1 MFKGGIMENG
11 NIVFADPN
19 VKALCVANWDTD
31 GDKELSYAEAAAVT
45 DVVMEKVSSA
55 IPKVV
60 HFHADRPFLYAITE
74 VSTGAIVFIG
84 QYTGK

>member
-1 MFKGGIMENG
+1 MDEQG
-11 NIVFADPN
+11 
-19 VKALCVANWDTD
+19 T
-31 GDKELSYAEAAAVT
+31 EAAAVT

-74 VSTGAIVFIG
+74 VSTGAIFFIG